1 MDVLLAH
8 VLDLL
13 LALLL
18 VQLLLHRLVEVVT
31 SLLVP
36 RRTLLLRNISLRRF
50 AFLIN
55 LQR

>member
-18 VQLLLHRLVEVVT
+18 VKLLLHRLVEVVAA
-31 SLLVP
+31 LFIAWG
-36 RRTLLLRNISLRRF
+36 TLLLRNVSLCGF
-50 AFLIN
+50 AFLVN
-55 LQR
+55 LK